1 MKTPNT
7 RTFGWYVTHR
17 FHRSGD
23 SFYEVDPS
31 ESYANAPSPQ
41 VHLDNF
47 KTAGLLDAVPTLE
60 NLVPLVEEY
69 SEWFARWLVD
79 WKIYEGEETVNGFMC
94 TLHWTL
100 SNIFCDPNID
110 VRVLRYLVENHTR
123 FTITAV
129 SNVGCPKDIL
139 VSLLKRDGKY
149 KDTSHETNGGEIGC
163 FILHNDRLA
172 SDMVNLCAVTTKKV
186 SIQKMVVNHPNVS
199 RDTLIYLSKEG
210 RSESLKKIALR
221 ELVNKGW
228 LEVK

>member
-1 MKTPNT
+1 MKTPT
-7 RTFGWYVTHR
+7 RTFGWYVTHQ
-17 FHRSGD
+17 FHRGRGD
-23 SFYEVDPS
+23 SYYEVDPS

-47 KTAGLLDAVPTLE
+47 KSKGLLDVTPTLE
-60 NLVPLVEEY
+60 NLAPLVKEY
-69 SEWFARWLVD
+69 SEWSEKYFSD
-79 WKIYEGEETVNGFMC
+79 YKFYQSENSVNGFMV

-100 SNIFCDPNID
+100 SNIFSDPNIGEG
-110 VRVLRYLVENHTR
+110 VLRYLVENHTR

>member
-1 MKTPNT
+1 MKTST

-17 FHRSGD
+17 FRSGDGD

-69 SEWFARWLVD
+69 SEWFARCLND

>member
-1 MKTPNT
+1 MKTST

-17 FHRSGD
+17 FHRGDGD

-47 KTAGLLDAVPTLE
+47 KSKGLLDVTPTLE

-69 SEWFARWLVD
+69 SEWFARCLND
-79 WKIYEGEETVNGFMC
+79 WKIYENEELVNGYMC

-110 VRVLRYLVENHTR
+110 ERVLRYLVENHSR

-139 VSLLKRDGKY
+139 VSLLERDGKY
-149 KDTSHETNGGEIGC
+149 VDPSAKTNGGEIGC
-163 FILHNDRLA
+163 FILQNDSLP
-172 SDMVNLCAVTTKKV
+172 SDLVNLCAVTTKKV
-186 SIQKMVVNHPNVS
+186 SIQKMVVDHPNVS

-210 RSESLKKIALR
+210 RSESMKKIALR
-221 ELVNKGW
+221 ELVKKGW